1 MFTRQAKGVVYTG
14 VDPTGRS
21 GMIRVLIEEMTRE
34 QLAAWCLI
42 DAATASQYVNPDALK
57 GTVVDL
63 PSIDNEPEKPL
74 PKLPGNAA
82 TKPKQGK

>member
-1 MFTRQAKGVVYTG
+1 MFTRHAKGVVYTG

-21 GMIRVLIEEMTRE
+21 GMIRVLVEEMTLE
-34 QLAAWCLI
+34 QLAAWYLI
-42 DAATASQYVNPDALK
+42 DAATVSGYVILDALK
-57 GTVVDL
+57 DTVVDL

-74 PKLPGNAA
+74 PKLPGDAA

>member
-21 GMIRVLIEEMTRE
+21 GMIRVLVEEMTRE

-42 DAATASQYVNPDALK
+42 DAATASQYVNLDALK
-57 GTVVDL
+57 DTVVDL

-74 PKLPGNAA
+74 PKLPWDAA
-82 TKPKQGK
+82 AKPKQGK